1 MWDDV
6 IKVYEDGGTIP
17 GTIVERVKEGF
28 LLISDSPP
36 FFQVPKSVYIRER
49 ISTGISGRLWI
60 SRF

>member
-17 GTIVERVKEGF
+17 GTIVERVKGGLSVDIGF
-28 LLISDSPP
+28 PP